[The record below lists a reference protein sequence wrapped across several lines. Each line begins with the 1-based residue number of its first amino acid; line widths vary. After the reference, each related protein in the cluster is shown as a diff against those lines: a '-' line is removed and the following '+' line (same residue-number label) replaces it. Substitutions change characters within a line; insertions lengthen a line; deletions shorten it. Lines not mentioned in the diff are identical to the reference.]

1 MEIFFVCQIYVD
13 DIIFGSTNR
22 EFSDQFG
29 KLMTKEF
36 EMSMMGK
43 LNYFLGFEIHQWRE
57 GTFLCQAKYIK
68 DMLKKFDMNNAKPY
82 KFPMDSKADLHLD
95 PDGKEVDQKL
105 YRSMIG
111 SLLYLCASRPDI
123 MFSVGMCARFQ
134 SSPRESHETA
144 VKRILRYLLDTPNYG
159 LWYPHGTSFDLVGYS
174 DADWAGCK
182 MDRKSTSGTCQFLG
196 RSLVSW
202 SSKKQNCVASS
213 STEAEYIAAG
223 SCCAQL
229 LWMRQTLKDYGV
241 ICDKVPL
248 LCDNESAI
256 KIAHNPV
263 LHGKTKHIEIRY
275 HFIRDHVEK
284 GDIAIKYV
292 NTKHQL
298 ADMFTKPLGE
308 ARFKELR
315 GELNVVD
322 ISNWI

>member
-1 MEIFFVCQIYVD
+1 
-13 DIIFGSTNR
+13 
-22 EFSDQFG
+22 
-29 KLMTKEF
+29 
-36 EMSMMGK
+36 
-43 LNYFLGFEIHQWRE
+43 
-57 GTFLCQAKYIK
+57 
-68 DMLKKFDMNNAKPY
+68 
-82 KFPMDSKADLHLD
+82 MDSKADLHLD

-111 SLLYLCASRPDI
+111 SLLYLCASRLDI

-144 VKRILRYLLDTPNYG
+144 VKRILRYLMDTPNFG
-159 LWYPHGTSFDLVGYS
+159 LWYPQGTSFDLVGYS

-241 ICDKVPL
+241 TCDKVPL
-248 LCDNESAI
+248 MCDNESAI

-263 LHGKTKHIEIRY
+263 LHGKTKHIEIWY

-284 GDIAIKYV
+284 GDIQISYV
-292 NTKHQL
+292 NTKNQL

-322 ISNWI
+322 ISNST